1 MKFYNKYFDVLI
13 VGGGHAGIEAALA
26 ATRIGC
32 KTLLLTQKINTLG
45 DLSCNPAIGGIG
57 KSHLVKEIDALGG
70 IMAIAADIA
79 GIQFRILNET
89 KGPAV
94 QATRAQVDRKIYK
107 NFIQK
112 ILFKQKNLKIIE
124 TEVSDLI
131 IKNYCIIGVQTINR
145 NIFYSQSVILTTG
158 TFLGGKIHIGLNSYD
173 GGRINDVTS
182 IKLSERL
189 KKLPLKIKRLKTGTP
204 PRLDIRTINFKNL
217 IKQIGD
223 KPEPIFSFIGNRT
236 QHPKQ
241 VFCYITRTNNNT
253 HKIIKENLHQSPM
266 FAGDILSTGPRYCP
280 SIEDKIVKFQD
291 KDSHQIFIEP
301 EGISCIE
308 AYPNGISTSLPLN
321 IQIKFLKTIQGFENV
336 KIIRPGYAVEYDF
349 IDPKGLKSTLE
360 SKFIN
365 GLFFAGQINGTTG
378 YEEAAAQGLL
388 AGINSALYACGKQ
401 LWYPKRNESY
411 LGVLVDDLCTKG
423 TKEPYRMFTSRAEFR
438 LLLRENNA
446 DLRLT
451 KYAKQFGLINNYRWI
466 QYQKKKK
473 HIKREKERIKSMII
487 NIYSQEAKELKEVF
501 NIDLKNN
508 TFGYEL
514 LKRPEITLNNIKK
527 SKIFFHKNTNIL
539 ALHEIIIGIKY
550 KGYIKKQY
558 QQIAQY
564 KKYEDTALP
573 INFDYLNI
581 KGLSNEVIN
590 TLNCYQPNS
599 IGQASRI
606 SGITPAAISILL
618 IYLKKNNFL
627 NKNI

>member
-26 ATRIGC
+26 SARIGC
-32 KTLLLTQKINTLG
+32 RTLLLTQKINTLG

-70 IMAIAADIA
+70 IMAIAADIS

-94 QATRAQVDRKIYK
+94 QATRAQIDRKIYK

-112 ILFKQKNLKIIE
+112 TLFKQINLKIIE
-124 TEVSDLI
+124 TEVSGLI
-131 IKNYCIIGVQTINR
+131 IKNNCIIGVRTIHLNT
-145 NIFYSQSVILTTG
+145 FYSQSVILTTG

-182 IKLSERL
+182 IKLSTQL

-217 IKQIGD
+217 IQQIGD
-223 KPEPIFSFIGNRT
+223 KPEPIFSFIGNRK

-241 VFCYITRTNNNT
+241 VICYITRTNNNT
-253 HKIIKENLHQSPM
+253 HKIIKSNLHQSPM
-266 FAGDILSTGPRYCP
+266 FVGDILSTGPRYCP

-301 EGISCIE
+301 EGINCFE
-308 AYPNGISTSLPLN
+308 AYPNGISTSLPIDVQ
-321 IQIKFLKTIQGFENV
+321 IQFLQTIQGFEHV

-349 IDPKGLKSTLE
+349 IDPRGLNSTLE
-360 SKFIN
+360 SKFIH

-388 AGINSALYACGKQ
+388 AGINSALSVCGKQ
-401 LWYPKRNESY
+401 LWYPKRSESY
-411 LGVLVDDLCTKG
+411 LGVLIDDLCTKG

-451 KYAKQFGLINNYRWI
+451 KYAKKFGLINNYRW
-466 QYQKKKK
+466 QKYQKKKQN
-473 HIKREKERIKSMII
+473 IKMEKNRIQNTII
-487 NIYSQEAKELKEVF
+487 HMHSQESNELKKMF
-501 NIDLKNN
+501 NIHLKNN
-508 TFGYEL
+508 ISGYEL
-514 LKRPEITLNNIKK
+514 LKRPEITLHNIKK
-527 SKIFFHKNTNIL
+527 SKIFCRKNTNIL
-539 ALHEIIIGIKY
+539 ALQEVIIGIKY
-550 KGYIKKQY
+550 QGYIKKQH
-558 QQIAQY
+558 QQVEQY
-564 KKYEDTALP
+564 KQYEDTTLP

-581 KGLSNEVIN
+581 PGLSNEVIN
-590 TLNCYQPNS
+590 VLNCYQPNS